1 MSTKKRKPLGSA
13 MKEFIFGTKE
23 AAPPPTSQA
32 AEIPP
37 PPITKEA
44 ALPVAKPPQADS
56 HSIKG
61 A

>member
-1 MSTKKRKPLGSA
+1 

-37 PPITKEA
+37 PPITQDA

-56 HSIKG
+56 HSLKG
-61 A
+61 AYLL